1 MALLSQILPGTGRG
15 TARAARGG
23 GGLRRS
29 ATSRPPSVSRRWR
42 AVCHLPASG
51 RI

>member
-1 MALLSQILPGTGRG
+1 MGLLSQILPGTGRG

-23 GGLRRS
+23 GGALRS
-29 ATSRPPSVSRRWR
+29 TTSHTPSTTGLRP
-42 AVCHLPASG
+42 AVPLPILG